1 MRNMM
6 QKERNNSENFLPFEK
21 AEKKLFIKKESTSE
35 QGINPESRSVEE
47 LINYGIINLNKP
59 RGPSSHQVS
68 AYVQQIL
75 GIDKAGHSGTLDPHV
90 TGVLP
95 IALGKATRIVQTLL
109 KAGKEYVGIMHL
121 HTDIPDEEIKNVAEQ
136 FTGKIEQLPPIR
148 SAVKRRLRTR
158 EIYYLEILEIKGR
171 DVLFKVG
178 SEAGFYVR
186 KFCHDFGLKLKTNA
200 HMLQLIRT
208 KAGPFKEKDWHSLHD
223 LKDAYTLWKEKE
235 DEEEIRKVILP
246 IERAV
251 EHLPKIWV
259 MDSAVNTLCHGA
271 DLNVPGICRY
281 NEFNEDQIV
290 AIMTLKNELVCLADA
305 VEHSSFIKNNDKGK
319 IAKTKKVFMERNTYK

>member
-1 MRNMM
+1 MEP
-6 QKERNNSENFLPFEK
+6 KLPFEK
-21 AEKKLFIKKESTSE
+21 IKRKILVKKEAQTDIRL
-35 QGINPESRSVEE
+35 GCKPEERKTEE
-47 LINYGIINLNKP
+47 VINYGVVNVDKP
-59 RGPSSHQVS
+59 KGPTSHQVS
-68 AYVQQIL
+68 DYVQRIL
-75 GIDKAGHSGTLDPHV
+75 GIKKAGHSGTLDPAV

-109 KAGKEYVGIMHL
+109 TAGKEYVGIMHM

-158 EIYYLEILEIKGR
+158 EIYYLEILEIEGR

-186 KFCHDFGLKLKTNA
+186 KWCHDFGLKLKTNA

-235 DEEEIRKVILP
+235 DEEELRKVILP

-281 NEFNEDQIV
+281 NEFNADQTV
-290 AIMTLKNELVCLADA
+290 AIMTLKDELICLAEA
-305 VEHSSFIKNNDKGK
+305 VEHSSFIRKNDKGK
-319 IAKTKKVFMERNTYK
+319 VAKTKKVFMERNVYQ

>member
-1 MRNMM
+1 MNIMTL
-6 QKERNNSENFLPFEK
+6 KERNNSETLLPFEK
-21 AEKKLFIKKESTSE
+21 AEKEVFVKKQAETDPN
-35 QGINPESRSVEE
+35 QGINPEERPTEE

-186 KFCHDFGLKLKTNA
+186 KWCHDFGLKLKTNA

-208 KAGPFKEKDWHSLHD
+208 KAGPFKEK
-223 LKDAYTLWKEKE
+223 

>member
-1 MRNMM
+1 M

-121 HTDIPDEEIKNVAEQ
+121 HTDIPDEEIKKVAEQ

-186 KFCHDFGLKLKTNA
+186 KWCHDFGLKLKTNA

>member
-1 MRNMM
+1 MTL
-6 QKERNNSENFLPFEK
+6 KERNNSETLLPFEK
-21 AEKKLFIKKESTSE
+21 AEKEVFVKKQAETDPN
-35 QGINPESRSVEE
+35 QGINPEERPTEE

-59 RGPSSHQVS
+59 RGPSSHQIS

-75 GIDKAGHSGTLDPHV
+75 GIDKSGHSGTLDPHV

-109 KAGKEYVGIMHL
+109 KAGKEYLGIMHL
-121 HTDIPDEEIKNVAEQ
+121 HTDIPEEEIMKVAEQ
-136 FTGKIEQLPPIR
+136 FLGKIEQLPPIR

-186 KFCHDFGLKLKTNA
+186 KWCHDFGLKLKTNA

-271 DLNVPGICRY
+271 DLSIPGISKF
-281 NEFNEDQIV
+281 NEFNADQTI
-290 AIMTLKNELVCLADA
+290 AIMTLKDELICLAEA
-305 VEHSSFIKNNDKGK
+305 IEHSSFIRKNEKGK
-319 IAKTKKVFMERNTYK
+319 VAKTKKVFMERNIYK

>member
-1 MRNMM
+1 M

-59 RGPSSHQVS
+59 RGPSSHQIS

-75 GIDKAGHSGTLDPHV
+75 GIDKSGHSGTLDPHV

-95 IALGKATRIVQTLL
+95 IALAKATRIVQTLL
-109 KAGKEYVGIMHL
+109 KAGKEYLGIMHL
-121 HTDIPDEEIKNVAEQ
+121 HTDIPEEEIMKVAEQ
-136 FTGKIEQLPPIR
+136 FLGKIEQLPPIR

-158 EIYYLEILEIKGR
+158 EIYYLEILEIEGR

-186 KFCHDFGLKLKTNA
+186 KWCHDFGLKLKTNA

-208 KAGPFKEKDWHSLHD
+208 KAGPFTDRTWKTLHD
-223 LKDAYTLWKEKE
+223 LKDAFTLWKENR
-235 DEEEIRKVILP
+235 EETEIRKVILP
-246 IERAV
+246 IEAAIQ
-251 EHLPKIWV
+251 HLSKIWV
-259 MDSAVNTLCHGA
+259 LDSTVKTLCQGA
-271 DLNVPGICRY
+271 DLSIPGISRY
-281 NEFNEDQIV
+281 NEFNENENIAV
-290 AIMTLKNELVCLADA
+290 MTLKDELICLGDSI
-305 VEHSSFIKNNDKGK
+305 ESSEFIKKNEKGK
-319 IAKTKKVFMERNTYK
+319 IVKTKKVFMERSLYQ